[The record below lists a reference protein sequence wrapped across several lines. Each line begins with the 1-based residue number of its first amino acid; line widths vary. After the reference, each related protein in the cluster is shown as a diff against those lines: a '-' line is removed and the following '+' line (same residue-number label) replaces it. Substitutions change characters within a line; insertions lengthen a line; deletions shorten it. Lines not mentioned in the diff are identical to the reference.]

1 LFRPEGGVAIVPEMS
16 LESAVALPGG
26 QGRWRDAAVTWTAG
40 ASLVAH
46 ALVLL
51 VAMVWRDTPFPPPE
65 ANIPIELLSPEQY
78 EAATH
83 RDSGAVTETKAPPP
97 ARPDVGPGDMIRP
110 KAMLSS
116 AALADPKSRQA
127 RAMLPHFD
135 PTERS
140 VQLCDLEA
148 IEQVHAWRPAFRPER
163 IVAYATADLAI
174 AGDSI
179 RADGA
184 AFLFAGDW
192 YAMRFDCGLSADHA
206 SVVSF
211 AFKVGETI
219 PHDQWDR
226 HNLPT
231 AK

>member
-1 LFRPEGGVAIVPEMS
+1 MGVPIVPEMS
-16 LESAVALPGG
+16 LESAVALPGE
-26 QGRWRDAAVTWTAG
+26 QGRWRDTAVTWPAG

-46 ALVLL
+46 ALVLV
-51 VAMVWRDTPFPPPE
+51 VAMAWRTSFPPPE
-65 ANIPIELLSPEQY
+65 ANIPVELLSPEQY
-78 EAATH
+78 EAATGAD
-83 RDSGAVTETKAPPP
+83 RGAVTEPKTLP
-97 ARPDVGPGDMIRP
+97 AGKSIGPDEMIRP
-110 KAMLSS
+110 TAMLSS

-148 IEQVHAWRPAFRPER
+148 MEQVHAWQPAFKPER
-163 IVAYATADLAI
+163 VVAYATAELAI

-184 AFLFAGDW
+184 AVLSAGDW
-192 YAMRFDCGLSADHA
+192 YTMRFDCGLSADHA

-211 AFKVGETI
+211 AFKVGDAI
-219 PHDQWDR
+219 PRDQWDS

-231 AK
+231 AN